1 MKSEP
6 ALAEAAALIGDPAR
20 ANMLS
25 SLQDGCART
34 AKELASIALIGAPTA
49 SAHLAKLVEG
59 GLLKV
64 EKQGRHRYYR
74 LADADVAA
82 ALEALAILSA
92 RTTPAS
98 RRPGPRDADMRRLRR
113 CYDHLAGEVAVA
125 LVDAWV
131 AKGWLAEVE
140 EDFELT
146 EAGADGFAEF
156 GVDLAAL
163 RHQRRAFARRC
174 LDWSERRA
182 HLAGSLGAG
191 VMSRMMEIS
200 WVERDAV
207 DRTMTITP
215 RGAAGLRERFGV
227 NLE

>member
-25 SLQDGCART
+25 ALQDGRART
-34 AKELASIALIGAPTA
+34 AKELASLALIGAPTA
-49 SAHLAKLVEG
+49 SAHLAKLVAG
-59 GLLKV
+59 GLLAV

-92 RTTPAS
+92 RTAPNS

-125 LVDAWV
+125 LVDGWTAQ
-131 AKGWLAEVE
+131 GWLTEAET
-140 EDFELT
+140 DFELT
-146 EAGADGFAEF
+146 EKGAAGFAEF
-156 GVDLAAL
+156 GVDLPSL
-163 RHQRRAFARRC
+163 RRQRRAFARRC

-182 HLAGSLGAG
+182 HLAGSLGAA
-191 VMSRMMEIS
+191 VMTRMMEIH
-200 WVERDAV
+200 WVERDAA
-207 DRTMTITP
+207 DRTMLITP

-227 NLE
+227 SLA